1 MNNQAQTIIKLS
13 KLQRILRAAADRT
26 CNLNSVALHSKFT
39 ATLSSTELLTN
50 MVERKAINYLEMFT
64 CIEAQIFSIL
74 PEDWS
79 SVLGVD
85 REFADEYLYG
95 LTLPVEIALK
105 LIELLDDAHS
115 SMMAM
120 RREELYN
127 NLGVNQDNRGSAL

>member
-1 MNNQAQTIIKLS
+1 
-13 KLQRILRAAADRT
+13 
-26 CNLNSVALHSKFT
+26 
-39 ATLSSTELLTN
+39 